1 MYRPIRWL
9 ILLLILA
16 ACRQTRSGSERG
28 EAPDVAA
35 GSGGAEREG
44 SGPGLEFEA
53 PRLVPAIRAQI
64 IELENAEGVTEGSL
78 AAFRNGVDTL
88 VSAMQADLN
97 RVGATDTAAFH
108 ALGDSVRRQIAGGPG
123 VVISRV
129 ERLIEIYGGKMRKAG
144 N

>member
-1 MYRPIRWL
+1 MHRPIRWL

-53 PRLVPAIRAQI
+53 PRLIPAIRAQI

-108 ALGDSVRRQIAGGPG
+108 ALGDSVRRLVAGGPG

-129 ERLIEIYGGKMRKAG
+129 G
-144 N
+144 